1 MTMVLD
7 PVRVAAMVNV
17 FDSGHVLPAFLSW
30 CETGKFCA
38 VDSSTSYSH
47 PEVTHRETVSR
58 QHQDKLASP
67 ITELLIPE

>member
-7 PVRVAAMVNV
+7 PVRAAAMVNV

-38 VDSSTSYSH
+38 VTAQLLTVTLKSH
-47 PEVTHRETVSR
+47 
-58 QHQDKLASP
+58 
-67 ITELLIPE
+67 TEKQCLGSIRINLPLQ